1 MGASGQMGKIEQ
13 FFHLFIPFSGTHL
26 QVRPVDGFLGL
37 MAQTTR
43 ICASVCL
50 LGVSLLLLPIL
61 GVKSPKTLIWGGV
74 NRRFKPNGQNIE
86 SFILSKLLHQFQSN
100 FAQ

>member
-1 MGASGQMGKIEQ
+1 VPVGGFVAIASHFGGE
-13 FFHLFIPFSGTHL
+13 IPKNL
-26 QVRPVDGFLGL
+26 DL
-37 MAQTTR
+37 
-43 ICASVCL
+43 
-50 LGVSLLLLPIL
+50 
-61 GVKSPKTLIWGGV
+61 GGV